1 MFNKKMIISLW
12 LVCLI
17 LASIVL
23 AAPRLSSPD
32 NPMVRYINQSIDN
45 KIDVTLELSS
55 GAAAA
60 SLAVSALPGDTATP
74 ISDKLAEFGS
84 GFLLV
89 LCVLYFEKSMFSVI
103 VFILF
108 FLGIPLVLACIL
120 AYQRWADRRL
130 LRLAAFAMIVSLFI
144 GLVIPVSQFLSD
156 IVYVSQQS
164 IVQDTI
170 QSSEDLSLEIVEGK
184 EETVESGEEEQED
197 GNLVQKLYTTVSSM
211 SGKMVSKAK
220 HMITGFLQSLAL
232 MIVTACVIPI
242 VILLAFLWLI
252 KISFHYFF
260 GMDAQMIHMLRE
272 MGQGKA

>member
-12 LVCLI
+12 LICLI
-17 LASIVL
+17 LASIVV

-32 NPMVRYINQSIDN
+32 NPVVRYINQSIDN

-74 ISDKLAEFGS
+74 ISEKLAEFGS

-103 VFILF
+103 VFVLF
-108 FLGIPLVLACIL
+108 FLGIPLAIVFIL
-120 AYQRWADRRL
+120 VYQKWSDPRY
-130 LRLAAFAMIVSLFI
+130 LRLAAFVLIVDL
-144 GLVIPVSQFLSD
+144 LLWMVVPVSQFLSD
-156 IVYVSQQS
+156 LVYVNQQS

-170 QSSEDLSLEIVEGK
+170 QSSEDLTLEIAEGK
-184 EETVESGEEEQED
+184 EETVESGEGETED

-211 SGKMVSKAK
+211 SGKMVNKAK

-260 GMDAQMIHMLRE
+260 SMDAQVFRMMKRAE
-272 MGQGKA
+272 Q